1 MKFHAHPNKNGL
13 KSPSITGAIMQRPAL
28 LPSQSEGETFAGY
41 SYHLDGSLVPA
52 LTVDLTGSTGI
63 YFEHHTLLWKSTS
76 VNIGIK
82 SLSGAFKRMFS
93 GMPIFMT
100 EALGNGPIA
109 FSRDGAGQI
118 FAMHLQRGQELDVR
132 EHQFLAATNS
142 VNYNFQMVNGI
153 SNLLFG
159 GMGFFIDKFTA
170 QSDDGI
176 VWLQGYGNVFEV
188 NLKPGE
194 QIDVEPSA
202 WLYKDPSVQM
212 DTVLTNLS
220 TSFFGG
226 SSLTLNRFTGPGRL
240 GIQSMSLLPGLDA
253 AAAQVS
259 SATGNTSVGTAG
271 ALGLAAAAFN
281 LFSKE

>member
-1 MKFHAHPNKNGL
+1 
-13 KSPSITGAIMQRPAL
+13 MQRPVL
-28 LPSQSEGETFAGY
+28 LPSKSEGESFAGY

-52 LTVDLTGSTGI
+52 LTVDLTGNTGI

-100 EALGNGPIA
+100 EALGSGPIA

-118 FAMHLQRGQELDVR
+118 FAMHLRRGQELDVR
-132 EHQFLAATNS
+132 EHQFLAATNTVS
-142 VNYNFQMVNGI
+142 YNFQMVNGI
-153 SNLLFG
+153 SNMLFG

-170 QSDDGI
+170 QADDGI

-188 NLKPGE
+188 NLGPGE

-226 SSLTLNRFTGPGRL
+226 SSFTLNRFTGPGRL
-240 GIQSMSLLPGLDA
+240 GIQSMSLLPMMDA
-253 AAAQVS
+253 SASANAQI
-259 SATGNTSVGTAG
+259 GNTNAAGTAG
-271 ALGLAAAAFN
+271 ALGLAAAAFS
-281 LFSKE
+281 LFNKE